1 MAKILSTKLFF
12 FFLNLFQ
19 DYIMEDREPGEI
31 RARDPMAVLLSRIQS
46 YRPPV
51 DKSGSERDEISGHLH
66 MYSNDEEISLER
78 EPGEIGRCLG
88 TFRFRLITT

>member
-1 MAKILSTKLFF
+1 MAKILSTKLC

-31 RARDPMAVLLSRIQS
+31 RPRDPMAVLLSRIQS

-51 DKSGSERDEISGHLH
+51 DKSGSERDEISGHLR

-78 EPGEIGRCLG
+78 EDRKSVV
-88 TFRFRLITT
+88 